1 MKRKGKERKEWFD
14 TEKRSI
20 RMGLGPFIGKTDSLT
35 EAFDKNLIELPIWLR
50 PILGKL
56 DG

>member
-1 MKRKGKERKEWFD
+1 
-14 TEKRSI
+14 
-20 RMGLGPFIGKTDSLT
+20 MGLGPFIGKTDSLT
-35 EAFDKNLIELPIWLR
+35 EAFDKNLIELPLWLR